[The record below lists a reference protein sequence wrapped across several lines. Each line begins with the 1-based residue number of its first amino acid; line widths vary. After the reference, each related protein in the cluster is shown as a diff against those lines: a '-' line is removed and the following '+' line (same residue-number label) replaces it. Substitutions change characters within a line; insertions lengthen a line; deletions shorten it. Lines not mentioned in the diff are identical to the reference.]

1 MESQFFRSKMEQ
13 ENQKL
18 QDLIKNEQDKSKDL
32 LEEIRQLK
40 RYNLV
45 LSNNS

>member
-1 MESQFFRSKMEQ
+1 MESQFFRGKMEQ